1 MRAKTKANLKP
12 ESKIKLLWNACVC
25 EREREKERGREGERE
40 RERELSGMKS
50 VTAMKATTKS
60 SKATA
65 SREIYVKYI

>member
-1 MRAKTKANLKP
+1 MLV
-12 ESKIKLLWNACVC
+12 CVC
-25 EREREKERGREGERE
+25 ERERERERERVGERE